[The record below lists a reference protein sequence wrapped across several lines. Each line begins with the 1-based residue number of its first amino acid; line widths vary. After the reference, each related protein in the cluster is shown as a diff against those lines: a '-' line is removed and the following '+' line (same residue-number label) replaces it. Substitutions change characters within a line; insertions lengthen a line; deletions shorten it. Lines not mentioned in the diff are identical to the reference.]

1 MAARYD
7 QLQAGWS
14 VHDRDGEKIGD
25 IEEVGQNYLLV
36 QKGLFFPKDLYI
48 PMSYVTAAD
57 ARDSSVTINASKHEV
72 ETLGWDGPPAEGD
85 WDTTRGAASASQEDS
100 VTIPLREERIEAERR
115 QRDAG
120 EVNVG
125 KRVVEQQQDFEVPV
139 TREEVD
145 ITRRRVDRPAD
156 AGDAI
161 VDDGETVR
169 VPVRAED
176 VDVRKNAR
184 VVEEVQVSKRP
195 VTETKRVSETVRRE
209 EVDVDE
215 TGDVLTGAGVSRS
228 TRSDWDEGA
237 VTAGSRRSRDDDDL
251 GDAAPEAGGAAAG
264 AVGGAVVGGAVGG
277 PPGAAIGGAVGAAGG
292 AIAGDQAEEEIEDK
306 EDDPYRS

>member
-1 MAARYD
+1 M
-7 QLQAGWS
+7 
-14 VHDRDGEKIGD
+14 DRDISAVEVGWNAYDTAGEKIGD
-25 IEEVGQNYLLV
+25 IAEVGQNYLLV

-72 ETLGWDGPPAEGD
+72 ETLGWDGPPAEGE
-85 WDTTRGAASASQEDS
+85 WDTTREPASGSHEES
-100 VTIPLREERIEAERR
+100 VTIPLREERVEAERR

-176 VDVRKNAR
+176 VEVRKNAR

-228 TRSDWDEGA
+228 TRSDWDEGT
-237 VTAGSRRSRDDDDL
+237 VTAGSRRSRDDDL
-251 GDAAPEAGGAAAG
+251 GSAAPEAGGAAAG
-264 AVGGAVVGGAVGG
+264 AVGGAAVGGAVGG